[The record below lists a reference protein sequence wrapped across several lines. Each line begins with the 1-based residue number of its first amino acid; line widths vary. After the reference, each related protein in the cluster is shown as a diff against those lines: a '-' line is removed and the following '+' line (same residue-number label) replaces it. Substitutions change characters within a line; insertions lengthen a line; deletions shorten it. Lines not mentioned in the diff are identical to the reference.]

1 MFLLV
6 IKPDIFADIV
16 RRKITEGLFD
26 LSVSRPQSRLS
37 WGIPVPDDDSQVVIY
52 IKFIYFLVHL
62 VYFFFFILISKIHM
76 NVG

>member
-52 IKFIYFLVHL
+52 IKFT
-62 VYFFFFILISKIHM
+62 LI
-76 NVG
+76 